1 MKLITP
7 DRISFSAS
15 ISEDDVRERMTLEVL
30 EQIGGLTPEGKPHP
44 ELRVD
49 VHRGESRKG
58 GYTITVTGPM
68 PVQMLL
74 PPSRS

>member
-15 ISEDDVRERMTLEVL
+15 ISEEEVRERMALEVL
-30 EQIGGLTPEGKPHP
+30 EQIGGLTPDGKRRP
-44 ELRVD
+44 ELRVE
-49 VHRGESRKG
+49 VKRGESRKG

-74 PPSRS
+74 PPTKG